1 MSIRTYTYY
10 HKKNNPILALDKLK
24 KKSFGNSQSPLTS
37 VADITAFCIPFN
49 TLLLLLPTISF
60 TVVSI
65 SCDHPPRAS
74 MMMLCCFTLQPP
86 WGTPLDWIFTSLQT
100 LFSHCFSHRPLTSQ
114 IKILPNSCKERIGF
128 LEHVLVRV
136 NLKIWPRGDLLLS
149 LKSPSGTVSRLT
161 QHRPFDRF
169 KSVSTNLTNWNILT
183 LHHWGE
189 DPRGTWT
196 LKADG
201 DYGW

>member
-1 MSIRTYTYY
+1 MTTPKGINDDAVLFHLVAPLGYASG
-10 HKKNNPILALDKLK
+10 LDIY
-24 KKSFGNSQSPLTS
+24 
-37 VADITAFCIPFN
+37 VIT
-49 TLLLLLPTISF
+49 
-60 TVVSI
+60 
-65 SCDHPPRAS
+65 
-74 MMMLCCFTLQPP
+74 
-86 WGTPLDWIFTSLQT
+86 QT

-136 NLKIWPRGDLLLS
+136 NLKISPRGDLLLS

-169 KSVSTNLTNWNILT
+169 KSVSTNLTYWNILT

-201 DYGW
+201 DYG

>member
-1 MSIRTYTYY
+1 MPTGLHMAPDY
-10 HKKNNPILALDKLK
+10 HCSVHLLWPPPKGINDDAVLFHLEAPLGYASGLDIY
-24 KKSFGNSQSPLTS
+24 
-37 VADITAFCIPFN
+37 VIT
-49 TLLLLLPTISF
+49 
-60 TVVSI
+60 
-65 SCDHPPRAS
+65 
-74 MMMLCCFTLQPP
+74 
-86 WGTPLDWIFTSLQT
+86 QT

-136 NLKIWPRGDLLLS
+136 NLKIWPRGALLLS

-161 QHRPFDRF
+161 QHWPFDRF
-169 KSVSTNLTNWNILT
+169 KNVSNNLTNGNILT

-201 DYGW
+201 DYGK

>member
-1 MSIRTYTYY
+1 MEV
-10 HKKNNPILALDKLK
+10 LA
-24 KKSFGNSQSPLTS
+24 
-37 VADITAFCIPFN
+37 
-49 TLLLLLPTISF
+49 
-60 TVVSI
+60 
-65 SCDHPPRAS
+65 
-74 MMMLCCFTLQPP
+74 
-86 WGTPLDWIFTSLQT
+86 
-100 LFSHCFSHRPLTSQ
+100 
-114 IKILPNSCKERIGF
+114 NSCKERIGF

-136 NLKIWPRGDLLLS
+136 NLTIWPRGDLLLS

-201 DYGW
+201 DYG

>member
-1 MSIRTYTYY
+1 MEV
-10 HKKNNPILALDKLK
+10 LA
-24 KKSFGNSQSPLTS
+24 
-37 VADITAFCIPFN
+37 
-49 TLLLLLPTISF
+49 
-60 TVVSI
+60 
-65 SCDHPPRAS
+65 
-74 MMMLCCFTLQPP
+74 
-86 WGTPLDWIFTSLQT
+86 
-100 LFSHCFSHRPLTSQ
+100 
-114 IKILPNSCKERIGF
+114 NSCKERIGF

-136 NLKIWPRGDLLLS
+136 NLTIWPRGDLLLS

-161 QHRPFDRF
+161 QHRPLDRF

-201 DYGW
+201 DYG

>member
-1 MSIRTYTYY
+1 MSVI
-10 HKKNNPILALDKLK
+10 
-24 KKSFGNSQSPLTS
+24 SQ
-37 VADITAFCIPFN
+37 
-49 TLLLLLPTISF
+49 
-60 TVVSI
+60 
-65 SCDHPPRAS
+65 RGGGGG
-74 MMMLCCFTLQPP
+74 
-86 WGTPLDWIFTSLQT
+86 WGTPGPPWATPWTRYLSHYT
-100 LFSHCFSHRPLTSQ
+100 LFAHCFFHRPLTS
-114 IKILPNSCKERIGF
+114 KIEVLPHSCKERIGF

-136 NLKIWPRGDLLLS
+136 NLTMWPRGDLLLS
-149 LKSPSGTVSRLT
+149 LKSPSRTVSRLT

-201 DYGW
+201 DYG